1 MAHAT
6 PLAGLISL
14 ATRGLQCGESRG
26 LLMIQ
31 QRLQMHFDAIR
42 KAIDVV
48 AAFQNAHQSSAA
60 VRVRHLQHEF
70 REL

>member
-1 MAHAT
+1 MN
-6 PLAGLISL
+6 
-14 ATRGLQCGESRG
+14 
-26 LLMIQ
+26 Q

-48 AAFQNAHQSSAA
+48 AAFQNTHQSSAA
-60 VRVRHLQHEF
+60 VRIRHLQHEF